1 MQVLKNILN
10 ITHSSFRLNFNPLI
24 LLFISRNGNFI
35 KIGIVGINRYFF
47 LKVCIYK
54 EVKNTESSY
63 VGVGYTDCLG
73 QMSASFQVDILILR
87 CNPTY

>member
-1 MQVLKNILN
+1 MQVLKNIFN

-24 LLFISRNGNFI
+24 LLFISRNQ
-35 KIGIVGINRYFF
+35 NRYCRYQSLFF

-73 QMSASFQVDILILR
+73 QKVGFVSSRYIDTSLQH
-87 CNPTY
+87 